1 MHNYTYGA
9 GRRKERR
16 KLYNCDRMSMEISYG
31 KRQRETETRS
41 ISCDMLIIAMKRD
54 NDRYEK
60 YASNRFLNR
69 AFALKLTVYISTYL
83 YWQAFAGP
91 GGCKLQR
98 TAIHSFQIL
107 KNPYLRRKKLSPE
120 KLSFRWD
127 ILTNSLWIL
136 AHLNIHFYFRF
147 WSICKT
153 IKNWELASTL
163 SNNNI
168 FSP

>member
-69 AFALKLTVYISTYL
+69 ASTSFHSDRRVEFEDGFLLNSPYTFQLTYTDRHLLVLEAVNFNEQLFIV
-83 YWQAFAGP
+83 
-91 GGCKLQR
+91 
-98 TAIHSFQIL
+98 
-107 KNPYLRRKKLSPE
+107 
-120 KLSFRWD
+120 FR
-127 ILTNSLWIL
+127 
-136 AHLNIHFYFRF
+136 Y
-147 WSICKT
+147 
-153 IKNWELASTL
+153 
-163 SNNNI
+163 
-168 FSP
+168 